1 MKVGENLYIQ
11 KAPQGKI
18 YHPLEVTSR
27 LCHAHLV
34 VVILNSTAAAVT
46 IMGKS
51 VYMTTGLHSSLAHSS
66 WDSRDLLLISLSR
79 VLHSIGY

>member
-27 LCHAHLV
+27 LIALV
-34 VVILNSTAAAVT
+34 IVDINIFYTMVT
-46 IMGKS
+46 CELKCF
-51 VYMTTGLHSSLAHSS
+51 
-66 WDSRDLLLISLSR
+66 
-79 VLHSIGY
+79 